1 MSITSKLSSFV
12 TARKARLSLVTA
24 AFAAF
29 AANAALAAE
38 VSSVIVRQQWPWSTD
53 IKIEV
58 KVTGVTAPFDLSFE
72 AFNGSTALDNSR
84 IASGLAGQDRYGLT
98 EGGVYTYTLDPVTV
112 FETDKVALADFRIKV
127 TATDSPANIHEIL
140 YKIVDM
146 TAPFGVTD
154 VRRKDFYN
162 GTYGPYV
169 TSYADIDPEFSTSL
183 DDVLIWTGVT
193 QDDTYKT
200 NKMVFRRIPAAGQS
214 YMFQTNN
221 ASVNGGAGVK
231 VSFTNDFYI
240 GVFEVTQ
247 GQQTT
252 LQNSTGIWII
262 NRSNETNELYR
273 MTRPLDGQYYT
284 TSLRT
289 RADWPDSTS
298 HDLRSETQ
306 HDLISQLQNK
316 TGLIIDLPTEAMWE
330 FACRAGTTTPL
341 YTGAPNQTPVWNGKH
356 SRKIGRGYGCNAP
369 GSTAW
374 ADRNCDLSSGPNIV
388 GSYLPNAWGLYD
400 MIGNVKEWCL
410 DRFVA
415 DSSLAGITHGLDPVG
430 PTAAQASSDSAGVT
444 RGGAYN
450 ENVMGCI
457 GRNSRP
463 RGSNT
468 QNHGVRLCIWLN
480 NHEDG
485 TF

>member
-1 MSITSKLSSFV
+1 MNITSTIHNFVLRTSSLLLI
-12 TARKARLSLVTA
+12 TLLTSA
-24 AFAAF
+24 AS
-29 AANAALAAE
+29 AAE

-146 TAPFGVTD
+146 TSPFGVTD

-169 TSYADIDPEFSTSL
+169 TSYSDIDPEFSTSL

-193 QDDTYKT
+193 QDDNYKT

-221 ASVNGGAGVK
+221 TSVNGGAGIK

-247 GQQTT
+247 GQ
-252 LQNSTGIWII
+252 LIALKNATGIGIM

-273 MTRPLDGQYYT
+273 MTRPLDGQYFT
-284 TSLRT
+284 TTLRVS
-289 RADWPDSTS
+289 ADWPGSTS
-298 HDLRSETQ
+298 HDLRSETKSA
-306 HDLISQLQNK
+306 LIPLLQDR
-316 TGLIIDLPTEAMWE
+316 TGLMIDLPTEAMWE
-330 FACRAGTTTPL
+330 FACRAGTTTVL
-341 YTGAPNQTPVWNGKH
+341 YTGSESHSANWNDTH
-356 SRKIGRGYGCNAP
+356 CRKIMRAHGCNGPA
-369 GSTAW
+369 STAW
-374 ADRNCDLSSGPNIV
+374 ADKNCDLSSGPNKV

-400 MIGNVKEWCL
+400 MLGNVKEWCL
-410 DRFVA
+410 DRSIA
-415 DSSLAGITHGLDPVG
+415 ATSLAEVTCGIEPVG
-430 PTAAQASSDSAGVT
+430 PTVEQGGHASNGIT

-450 ENVMGCI
+450 ENPNTCN
-457 GRNSRP
+457 GRNDRP
-463 RGSNT
+463 RGYNT

>member
-1 MSITSKLSSFV
+1 MNITSTIRNFV
-12 TARKARLSLVTA
+12 LRTSYFVLITLLTS
-24 AFAAF
+24 
-29 AANAALAAE
+29 AALAAE

-53 IKIEV
+53 VKIEV

-84 IASGLAGQDRYGLT
+84 IAAGLAGQDRYGLT
-98 EGGVYTYTLDPVTV
+98 EGGVYTYTLDPVV
-112 FETDKVALADFRIKV
+112 AFGTDKVALADFRIKV
-127 TATDSPANIHEIL
+127 TATDSPANINEIL

-146 TAPFGVTD
+146 TSPYGVTD

-162 GTYGPYV
+162 GTYSGFV
-169 TSYADIDPEFSTSL
+169 TDYADIDSGFSTSL

-200 NKMVFRRIPAAGQS
+200 SKMVFRRIPAAGQS
-214 YMFQTNN
+214 FMFMTNS
-221 ASVNGGAGVK
+221 ASVNGGAGVE
-231 VSFTNDFYI
+231 VSFQKDFYI

-247 GQQTT
+247 GQLIT
-252 LQNSTGIWII
+252 LRNATGIGIM
-262 NRSNETNELYR
+262 NRSNETNELYL
-273 MTRPLDGQYYT
+273 MTRPLDGQYFT
-284 TSLRT
+284 TTLRVS
-289 RADWPDSTS
+289 ADWPGNTS
-298 HDLRSETQ
+298 HDLRSETKTA
-306 HDLISQLQNK
+306 LIPLLQDR
-316 TGLIIDLPTEAMWE
+316 TGLMVDLPTEAMWE

-341 YTGAPNQTPVWNGKH
+341 YTGDPNQTPVWNGNH
-356 SRKIGRGYGCNAP
+356 SRKIGRGYGCNGPA
-369 GSTAW
+369 STST

-410 DRFVA
+410 DRFTA
-415 DSSLAGITHGLDPVG
+415 DSNLADVTYGLDPVG
-430 PTAAQASSDSAGVT
+430 PTAAQASGDAAGVM

-450 ENVMGCI
+450 ENPMGCT
-457 GRNSRP
+457 GRHQRP
-463 RGSNT
+463 RNYNT
-468 QNHGVRLCIWLN
+468 ANHGLRLCIWLS